1 MTRQTTCRLE
11 RLIGRETPCPGE
23 PCAFWRTGDG
33 CVIEP
38 ATVALAGREDVAR
51 LLLGIRDGLETAPD
65 IDGNAG
71 RVALAH
77 SLNKTAQHQLP

>member
-51 LLLGIRDGLETAPD
+51 LLLGLRDRLGAARNAEGS
-65 IDGNAG
+65 DG
-71 RVALAH
+71 RFALAR
-77 SLNKTAQHQLP
+77 SLNKTARHEL